1 MGTPRTALLLPLRA
15 LPFALAGAAL
25 LTRVGVTL
33 HAAPA
38 AKPAPPLKSVSCEA
52 GQSQWL
58 TVNRSIALSRGVTF
72 AQDDATLKTDAATGL
87 LDKEQNLLSAEAHGP
102 VHVYDPQDD
111 LNGLHGTIDFTRH
124 LARLQ
129 DGVVLIVKPGKREA
143 QADAASPRKQFKDP
157 ATLTCQ
163 LMTYD
168 YRRKIGRVPGALTV
182 TQVVQTQDGPETRI
196 LTADAGLYNGRT
208 QTIQLV
214 GDVHVTSSDGSKFLA
229 DTRPSGKPVVIGT
242 KEGAEYLDVPFPTRG
257 IFKVKPSKDDGKD
270 DGKDSPNEDM
280 TVPPA
285 PPSAR
290 SSVPSLAPVTDAPTV
305 APAAPSKADA
315 PASPP
320 GTAKP

>member
-1 MGTPRTALLLPLRA
+1 MRTKRTTLFRA

-33 HAAPA
+33 HAAPT
-38 AKPAPPLKSVSCEA
+38 PAPSPKSVTCEA
-52 GQSQWL
+52 GLTQWL
-58 TVNRSIALSRGVTF
+58 SAPRSVSLSQGVTF
-72 AQDDATLKTDAATGL
+72 GQDDATLKTDAATGL

-102 VHVYDPQDD
+102 VHVYGPQDD
-111 LNGLHGTIDFTRH
+111 LNGLHGTIDFTKH
-124 LARLQ
+124 LAKLQ

-143 QADAASPRKQFKDP
+143 QADTASPRRQFKDP

-168 YRRKIGRVPGALTV
+168 YRRKIGRIPGALTV
-182 TQVVQTQDGPETRI
+182 TQVVQTPDGPETRI
-196 LTADAGLYNGRT
+196 LTADAGLYNGRM

-214 GDVHVTSSDGSKFLA
+214 GDIKVTNSDGSKFSA

-242 KEGAEYLDVPFPTRG
+242 KEGAEYLDVPFHTAG
-257 IFKVKPSKDDGKD
+257 IFKVKQTKDDGKG
-270 DGKDSPNEDM
+270 DGKADTDEDL

-290 SSVPSLAPVTDAPTV
+290 SAPPSLAPQTDAPTV
-305 APAAPSKADA
+305 APASPSEPDA

-320 GTAKP
+320 GTARP